1 MAGDPLERDRSCRRA
16 REWVSLRLD
25 GELSELE
32 RLLLRRHLARC
43 EGCRTTA
50 EHVERTATLMRSAPL
65 EHPSRGVAEA
75 LPARTRPRI
84 RYRILAAA
92 AVVAAGVGIGS
103 VAGISGDGATP
114 VAPQPP
120 TTEIALLPPS
130 GEQVTPVPPAR
141 LPVEPPGE
149 PV

>member
-1 MAGDPLERDRSCRRA
+1 
-16 REWVSLRLD
+16 
-25 GELSELE
+25 
-32 RLLLRRHLARC
+32 
-43 EGCRTTA
+43 
-50 EHVERTATLMRSAPL
+50 MRSAPL